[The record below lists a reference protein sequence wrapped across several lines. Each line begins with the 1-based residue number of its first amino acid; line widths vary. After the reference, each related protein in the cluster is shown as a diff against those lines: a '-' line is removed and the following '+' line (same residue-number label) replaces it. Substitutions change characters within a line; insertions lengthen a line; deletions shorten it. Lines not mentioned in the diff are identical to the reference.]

1 MALKFFDDESTG
13 TGNKPFASDYL
24 KENPKQNGKQFQVR
38 EVYRTQSDKGYMFI
52 FDDFSAFL
60 FKNQK
65 TAKQIIEALEFYCEK
80 QDGYALVGVLD
91 KTLKNGIKFAVD
103 FDEPTSWFTRGNE
116 HFSTTESDLGV
127 EHNPKGNP
135 FLPPVLSTPTLE
147 ANPTPKASIGN
158 GRGERGL
165 KDSMKTF

>member
-1 MALKFFDDESTG
+1 MALQFFDTESTG

-24 KENPKQNGKQFQVR
+24 KENPKMNGKPFQVR

-116 HFSTTESDLGV
+116 HYSTTESDLGV

-135 FLPPVLSTPTLE
+135 FLPPVLSTPTTGPS
-147 ANPTPKASIGN
+147 PTPKASN
-158 GRGERGL
+158 GRGGGKRGL
-165 KDSMKTF
+165 EETISEF